1 MRLADNDGEL
11 EYAWLCVRLLQDDIM
26 RLTGERDFARKKL
39 EKQEAEIAKLEK
51 ALTLI
56 RYINH
61 GPDRASGEWRCME
74 AAQIARNALEEISLD
89 ECDASSNIAG
99 MQK

>member
-1 MRLADNDGEL
+1 VRLADDDDEL
-11 EYAWLCVRLLQDDIM
+11 EYAWQVAHLLQDDIM
-26 RLTGERDFARKKL
+26 RLTFERDFARKKL

-74 AAQIARNALEEISLD
+74 AAQIARNALEEISL
-89 ECDASSNIAG
+89 EERVEFET
-99 MQK
+99 